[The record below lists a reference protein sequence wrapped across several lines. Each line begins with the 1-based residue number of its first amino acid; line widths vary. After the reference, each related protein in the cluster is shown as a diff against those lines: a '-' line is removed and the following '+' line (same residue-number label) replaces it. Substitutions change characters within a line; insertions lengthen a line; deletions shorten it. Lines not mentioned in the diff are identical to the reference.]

1 MVNSPKKSDSKIKY
15 FCHIC
20 KRDFVSKAKIYKSA
34 YRAHTGRSKFHKEKS
49 ALLYHSQSRNGKS
62 GENESDVSEDDDNEI
77 ENGNDDNEVGGENNM
92 DENDYEA
99 FDDTPAGDEVDVA
112 SEESDDELKDDVD
125 ERDEDESEVL

>member
-49 ALLYHSQSRNGKS
+49 ALLYPSQSRNGKS

-77 ENGNDDNEVGGENNM
+77 ENGNDDNEHRWDKIV
-92 DENDYEA
+92 
-99 FDDTPAGDEVDVA
+99 
-112 SEESDDELKDDVD
+112 
-125 ERDEDESEVL
+125 

>member
-49 ALLYHSQSRNGKS
+49 ALLYPSQSRNGKS
-62 GENESDVSEDDDNEI
+62 REKELDDSVDDDIELEDDNEI
-77 ENGNDDNEVGGENNM
+77 GGENNM
-92 DENDYEA
+92 DDNDYEA
-99 FDDTPAGDEVDVA
+99 FDDTPAGNEVDVA
-112 SEESDDELKDDVD
+112 GEESDDELKDDVD